1 MNNIGCPPRIC
12 HDFLNGKVELLPVKA
27 LTEGLIV
34 SLPMNAFIPYL
45 QYRRLKYTLLW
56 RSQNCVTSTE
66 KSYKKKS
73 DFAFTVSLIRYF
85 LLFFFL

>member
-66 KSYKKKS
+66 KSYKKK
-73 DFAFTVSLIRYF
+73 VILPSLCH
-85 LLFFFL
+85 